1 MTPFVKFIVSAI
13 CVFVFAFVG
22 TVLFFMMPRISK
34 VDFAALLPKI
44 NTAVVDNAIATT
56 TTDTAGGVMPG
67 KQQDSAAATSSAAI
81 TQPVITQNQAAPLHN
96 YIEVINSCGPHYE
109 GTCVNARSGP
119 STTSPAVQKLRDGIV
134 LAVATDTIQDAA
146 GNEWYKVIFDEW
158 IRYPERVT
166 TSRYI
171 EADNARFFQEPLE
184 PSIEPGATTTTQK
197 NILVDRTT
205 QMLYAY
211 DGTTLFL
218 KSAVSTGLEL
228 TPTPRGTFTIYRKSP
243 SRYMQGPLPDV
254 SDQYYDLPGVPW
266 DLYFTAEGG
275 AIHGAYWHNEFGK
288 PWSHGCVNLPLDVAQ
303 KLYDWADI
311 GTVVTVRD

>member
-1 MTPFVKFIVSAI
+1 MTPFVKFLLSAVCI
-13 CVFVFAFVG
+13 FIFAFMG
-22 TVLFFMMPRISK
+22 TVLFFMLPRVPK
-34 VDFAALLPKI
+34 VNLASFFPK
-44 NTAVVDNAIATT
+44 TSAVVKNTIAAPTLAATDAANSEPSSTQTAPMTT
-56 TTDTAGGVMPG
+56 TQAPI
-67 KQQDSAAATSSAAI
+67 S
-81 TQPVITQNQAAPLHN
+81 TQPHS

-109 GTCVNARSGP
+109 GACVNARSGP

-134 LAVATDTIQDAA
+134 LAVATDTLQDAD
-146 GNEWYKVIFDEW
+146 GNQWYKIIFDEW
-158 IRYPERVT
+158 IRYPERV
-166 TSRYI
+166 SSDRYV
-171 EADNARFFQEPLE
+171 EADNARFFQKPLE
-184 PSIEPGATTTTQK
+184 SSIEPGATTTTQK

-218 KSAVSTGLEL
+218 KSPVSTGLEL

-243 SRYMQGPLPDV
+243 SRYMQGPLPGV

-275 AIHGAYWHNEFGK
+275 AIHGAYWHNEFGQ
-288 PWSHGCVNLPLDVAQ
+288 PWSHGCVNLPLDAAQ
-303 KLYDWADI
+303 KLYDWADV

>member
-1 MTPFVKFIVSAI
+1 MTPFIKFSLSAVCI
-13 CVFVFAFVG
+13 FVFGFVG
-22 TVLFFMMPRISK
+22 TVLFFMLPRIPSINLAS
-34 VDFAALLPKI
+34 FFPK
-44 NTAVVDNAIATT
+44 NSTAVVDNSLPSPAPDVASSTPP
-56 TTDTAGGVMPG
+56 AP
-67 KQQDSAAATSSAAI
+67 QPASSA
-81 TQPVITQNQAAPLHN
+81 PVSPQLHN
-96 YIEVINSCGPHYE
+96 YIEIINSCGPHYE
-109 GTCVNARSGP
+109 GACVNARSGP
-119 STTSPAVQKLRDGIV
+119 STASPAVQKLRDGIV
-134 LAVATDTIQDAA
+134 LAVASDTVQDAS
-146 GNEWYKVIFDEW
+146 GNDWYKIIFDEW
-158 IRYPERVT
+158 VRYPERVT
-166 TSRYI
+166 TDRYV

-184 PSIEPGATTTTQK
+184 TSIEPGTTTTTQK

-218 KSAVSTGLEL
+218 KSPVSTGLEL

-243 SRYMQGPLPDV
+243 SRYMQGPLPGV

-275 AIHGAYWHNEFGK
+275 AIHGAYWHNEFGQ

-303 KLYDWADI
+303 KLYNWADI